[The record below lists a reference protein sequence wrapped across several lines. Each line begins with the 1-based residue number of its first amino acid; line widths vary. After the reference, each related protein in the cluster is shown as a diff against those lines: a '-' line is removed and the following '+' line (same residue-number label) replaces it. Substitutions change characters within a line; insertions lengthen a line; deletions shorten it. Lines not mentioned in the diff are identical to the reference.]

1 MDAIRRYI
9 RSKIADRKREDN
21 FRTLRLVGGIDFTS
35 NDYIGL
41 ARDTAFH
48 QRVEAEIA
56 AHQLQGGSTGSRL
69 LSGNSAYAEKLESI
83 IADFHRSEAA
93 LLFNSGF
100 DANYGLLSA
109 LPYKG
114 DTIIYDELVHASI
127 HDGMKAGKANRVA
140 FHHNDLADLEA
151 KLKAATGFKYVVTE
165 SLFSMDG
172 DMAPLC
178 EIAALCMAYD
188 AGLIVDE
195 AHATGV
201 IGDRGEG
208 LVNQLGIE
216 DLVLARVHT
225 FSKALGG
232 HGAVILCSDDLRD
245 FLINY
250 CRPFI
255 FSTAMPLHSLAAIR
269 VAYDYFPGL
278 NDRRKHLHELIQLL
292 QTSFAASENMHLLKS
307 DSPIQSLIIPG
318 NAAVKHIASQ
328 LQQDGYDVRAILSPT
343 VPRGKERIRI
353 CLHSHNTVEEVQGL
367 ITAIAKHTTVTAL

>member
-9 RSKIADRKREDN
+9 QSKIADRQREDN
-21 FRTLRLVGGIDFTS
+21 FRSLRLVDGVDFTS

-41 ARDTAFH
+41 ARDAEFH
-48 QRVEAEIA
+48 KRIEAEVIS
-56 AHQLQGGSTGSRL
+56 HQLQGGSTGSRL
-69 LSGNSAYAEKLESI
+69 LSGNTAYAESLEEK
-83 IADFHRSEAA
+83 IADFHKADAA

-100 DANYGLLSA
+100 DANYGLLSS
-109 LPYKG
+109 LPYKD

-140 FHHNDLADLEA
+140 FHHNDLAELEA
-151 KLKAATGFKYVVTE
+151 KLKAATGLKYVVTE

-172 DMAPLC
+172 DMAPLR
-178 EIAALCMAYD
+178 EMAALCAAYD

-201 IGDRGEG
+201 IGARGEG

-216 DLVLARVHT
+216 DLVLARIHT

-232 HGAVILCSDDLRD
+232 HGAVVLCSDDLRD

-255 FSTAMPLHSLAAIR
+255 FSTAMPLHSLAAIS

-278 NDRRKHLHELIQLL
+278 NDRREHLQQLIRLL
-292 QTSFAASENMHLLKS
+292 QASFIPSENMHLLKS

-318 NAAVKHIASQ
+318 NAAVKYIAAQ

-343 VPRGKERIRI
+343 VPKGKERIRI
-353 CLHSHNTVEEVQGL
+353 CLHSHNTMEEVQGL
-367 ITAIAKHTTVTAL
+367 LAAIAKHTTVKT

>member
-9 RSKIADRKREDN
+9 QGKIADRRREDN
-21 FRTLRLVGGIDFTS
+21 FRTLRLVSGADFTS

-48 QRVEAEIA
+48 ERIEAEVA
-56 AHQLQGGSTGSRL
+56 QHELHGGSTGSRL
-69 LSGNSAYAEKLESI
+69 LSGNTAYAEKLEVALATFHK
-83 IADFHRSEAA
+83 ADAA

-100 DANYGLLSA
+100 DANYGLLSS

-114 DTIIYDELVHASI
+114 DTILYDELVHASI
-127 HDGMKAGKANRVA
+127 HDGMKTGKANRVA
-140 FHHNDLADLEA
+140 FRHNDLADLEA
-151 KLKAATGFKYVVTE
+151 KLTAATGLKYVVTE

-172 DMAPLC
+172 DVAPLR
-178 EIAALCMAYD
+178 EMAALCAAYS

-201 IGDRGEG
+201 IGALGEG

-216 DLVLARVHT
+216 DQVLARVHT

-232 HGAVILCSDDLRD
+232 HGAVILGSDDLKD

-255 FSTAMPLHSLAAIR
+255 FSTAMSLHSLAAIG
-269 VAYDYFPGL
+269 VAYDYFPKL
-278 NDRRKHLHELIQLL
+278 NDRRKHLTELIHFL
-292 QTSFAASENMHLLKS
+292 QASFTPSENMHLLKS

-318 NAAVKHIASQ
+318 NAAVKYVATQ

-343 VPRGKERIRI
+343 VPKGKERIRI
-353 CLHSHNTVEEVQGL
+353 CLHSHNTLQQIQGL
-367 ITAIAKHTTVTAL
+367 LAAIAKHTSVTAS